1 MQDNHQFPILL
12 PIACKNNLIYCL
24 TFSNEIIRKKASTDP
39 TFLRS
44 LVIVNFLFPLFK
56 LLQKVKLK

>member
-24 TFSNEIIRKKASTDP
+24 TFSNEIIRKKAFTDP
-39 TFLRS
+39 TFLKS
-44 LVIVNFLFPLFK
+44 LVIMNFLFPTI
-56 LLQKVKLK
+56 